1 MNNDYSV
8 LRDPKNFN
16 KVQEKDNKIISSD
29 GDIYNI
35 INKIPRF
42 VEKSNYSDDFGFQW
56 KKFYKTQNN

>member
-16 KVQEKDNKIISSD
+16 KVLEKDNKIISSA

-35 INKIPRF
+35 INNIPRF

-56 KKFYKTQNN
+56 KINSYQN